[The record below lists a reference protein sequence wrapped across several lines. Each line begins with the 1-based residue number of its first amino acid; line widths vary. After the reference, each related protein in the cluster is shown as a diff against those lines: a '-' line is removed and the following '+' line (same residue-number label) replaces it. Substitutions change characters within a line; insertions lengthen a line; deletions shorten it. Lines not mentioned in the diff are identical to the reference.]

1 MAVVG
6 NRRVDVARGSGGGVY
21 GRWEREKTLT
31 EDAVVRPTQTMSD
44 SARITPRTPDTASE
58 KRLIEIRREAES
70 TGKVVGKGVRPGG
83 APFPVASPETGYYG
97 IPLLKKPAWTW
108 EIPLYF
114 FVGGAAGAAAVVGSV
129 ASYTGAD
136 RKLVRDARW
145 IAAAGSVIS
154 PALLISDLGRP
165 SRFLN
170 MMRVFK
176 PQSAMSMGV
185 WTLLGFSGGASA
197 AAFAQFL
204 SDRYG
209 PSFPVRVIEQAG
221 QAASLLFGLPFS
233 NYTGVLIGA
242 TAIPVWNESAGDLPI
257 HFGMSGLS
265 AAVGMLELMG
275 NTKSRALQALGIGA
289 ALFEC
294 WEGLRIETRENRTL
308 NPLKHGGSGTITR
321 AGGLL
326 SGPLPAALRL
336 ISVFAG
342 SNNQRALRQAA
353 AASAIAGSLL
363 TRIAWI
369 YAGHVSAKDWRIPL
383 GISSK

>member
-1 MAVVG
+1 
-6 NRRVDVARGSGGGVY
+6 
-21 GRWEREKTLT
+21 
-31 EDAVVRPTQTMSD
+31 MSD
-44 SARITPRTPDTASE
+44 PIRMPRTPDVSRDVSSE
-58 KRLIEIRREAES
+58 RRLVEIRREAE
-70 TGKVVGKGVRPGG
+70 THGKVIAPGVRPGG
-83 APFPVASPETGYYG
+83 APFPIASPETGYYG
-97 IPLLKKPAWTW
+97 IPLLKQPAWTW

-114 FVGGAAGAAAVVGSV
+114 FVGGAAGAAGVVGSI

-165 SRFLN
+165 ARFLN
-170 MMRVFK
+170 MLRVFK
-176 PQSAMSMGV
+176 PQSAMSVGV
-185 WTLLGFSGGASA
+185 WTLLGFSAGASA
-197 AAFAQFL
+197 SAFAQL
-204 SDRYG
+204 LTDRYG

-242 TAIPVWNESAGDLPI
+242 TAIPAWNENVSDLPM
-257 HFGMSGLS
+257 HFGMSGLA

-275 NTKSRALQALGIGA
+275 HQKSRALEMLGLGA

-294 WEGLRIETRENRTL
+294 WEGLRLESRRNPGL
-308 NPLKHGGSGTITR
+308 VPLKHGASGATTR
-321 AGGLL
+321 VGGLL
-326 SGPLPAALRL
+326 SGPVPAALRF
-336 ISVFAG
+336 ISLFSGARDTR
-342 SNNQRALRQAA
+342 SLRKAA
-353 AASAIAGSLL
+353 ALSSVAGSLL

-383 GISSK
+383 EVTAPK